1 MNWLNLALIGTVA
14 LGLVNILD
22 SHLVSQRLP
31 GIRAFLLPLGCL
43 FLVYGGVL
51 GYLFPLPE
59 NLGVLTLAM
68 AAGTG
73 LVRAAAILLMFYLLR
88 YEDVSQVIP
97 ITYAY
102 PILVAIGA
110 VPLFGESLSYWNWL
124 AILVVVGGAVLIAP
138 GLGQT
143 AGKRVKA
150 VWLLLGTAVLF
161 AGIDLTSKFALGAV
175 SSWSLLWMN
184 LITLSVIFLAISLRP
199 KTLQQLQALP
209 QKKWAAAILLGD
221 FALSMTGFL
230 FILRAIESG
239 PIALVSTISGSR
251 PIFVLFFALVIGR
264 FWPSFIK
271 SRRTWGGLWLR
282 LVATVMVVGGIATI
296 YLVR

>member
-150 VWLLLGTAVLF
+150 V
-161 AGIDLTSKFALGAV
+161 
-175 SSWSLLWMN
+175 
-184 LITLSVIFLAISLRP
+184 
-199 KTLQQLQALP
+199 
-209 QKKWAAAILLGD
+209 
-221 FALSMTGFL
+221 
-230 FILRAIESG
+230 
-239 PIALVSTISGSR
+239 
-251 PIFVLFFALVIGR
+251 
-264 FWPSFIK
+264 
-271 SRRTWGGLWLR
+271 
-282 LVATVMVVGGIATI
+282 
-296 YLVR
+296 